1 MKVNLKAQNE
11 TGMASQSDPVQS
23 GLQTKLDQIAQ
34 LLRQTDHL
42 DPQTQQNLARLVQ
55 ELGQALAAAPISPE
69 EKASLAESTSHLVH
83 ALHQK
88 HEKGVLAKARQR
100 LSEAVASVETQAP
113 LAAQLAARLLD
124 ALASSGI

>member
-1 MKVNLKAQNE
+1 
-11 TGMASQSDPVQS
+11 MASPSGSSQP
-23 GLQTKLDQIAQ
+23 GLQTNLDQIAQ

-42 DPQTQQNLARLVQ
+42 DSQAQQNLARLVQ

-83 ALHQK
+83 ALHQR

-100 LSEAVASVETQAP
+100 LSEAVASVEAKAP
-113 LAAQLAARLLD
+113 LAAQLVERLLD
-124 ALASSGI
+124 ALATSGI